1 MFYFL
6 LFFRESLGLKSVERS
21 MVLLKPDLLVV
32 VDTVYFKSDS
42 KVKKMSS
49 YFQNVMQPFKAYK
62 HRSYNGKFS
71 FTFSEKF
78 YINKNVYTMNFY
90 ATYKNSI

>member
-21 MVLLKPDLLVV
+21 MVLLKPDLLVI

-62 HRSYNGKFS
+62 HRSYNGKFKS
-71 FTFSEKF
+71 TSL
-78 YINKNVYTMNFY
+78 
-90 ATYKNSI
+90 